1 VPVTSPTVLAS
12 AGQEAIQQLINALS
26 LGSTYALLALGLAMV
41 FSILGLVNFAHG
53 ELVTVAAYTMYLENK
68 HGVPFAIQVPSAII
82 AAGVAAVLMERV
94 AFRPLRG
101 ASFLTLLFSS
111 FAISVIIQNIFLAA
125 VSPRQKGVRLPDVF
139 NEAIHIGSFTI
150 GWLQVL
156 TTIACLGAL
165 GVLTLFLRRSTQGLG
180 MLAASQD
187 FQVTRLMG
195 IPANRVIAT
204 AFAISGSL
212 AGVAAIFILARR
224 GTVEPTMGFVPVLK
238 AFIASVIG
246 GLGSLS
252 GAVVGG
258 FVLAGIEVALDA
270 SLPNGVLP
278 FRDAFALL
286 IVVAILY
293 FRPEGLL
300 SRRSEV
306 R

>member
-1 VPVTSPTVLAS
+1 MLVLGT
-12 AGQEAIQQLINALS
+12 AGQEAIQQFINALS

-53 ELVTVAAYTMYLENK
+53 ELVTIAAYTIYLEDRA
-68 HGVPFAIQVPSAII
+68 GLPFWIQVISAI
-82 AAGVAAVLMERV
+82 AAASVAAVLMERI

-101 ASFLTLLFSS
+101 ASFITLLFAS
-111 FAISVIIQNIFLAA
+111 FAISVIIQNFFLAA
-125 VSPRQKGVRLPDVF
+125 VSPRQKGVPLPNVF
-139 NEAIHIGSFTI
+139 NEAIHIGPFTI
-150 GWLQVL
+150 GWLQVI
-156 TTIACLGAL
+156 TTVTCFASL

-195 IPANRVIAT
+195 IPANRVIAI
-204 AFAISGSL
+204 AFAISGAL

-224 GTVEPTMGFVPVLK
+224 GTVEPAMGFVPVLK

-246 GLGSLS
+246 GLGSLT

-258 FVLAGIEVALDA
+258 FVLAGIEVGLDA
-270 SLPNGVLP
+270 VLPNSTLG
-278 FRDAFALL
+278 FRDAFALA

-293 FRPEGLL
+293 FRPDGLL
-300 SRRSEV
+300 V
-306 R
+306 RPAEAR

>member
-1 VPVTSPTVLAS
+1 MTLGLMSS
-12 AGQEAIQQLINALS
+12 QEALQQLINALS

-53 ELVTVAAYTMYLENK
+53 ELVTVAAYTVYIESEY
-68 HGVPFAIQVPSAII
+68 GVPFFVEVISAV
-82 AAGVAAVLMERV
+82 VAASLAGVLMERI

-101 ASFLTLLFSS
+101 ASFVTLLFSS
-111 FAISVIIQNIFLAA
+111 FAISVIIQNLFLAL
-125 VSPRQKGVRLPDVF
+125 VSPRQKGVAMPNVF
-139 NEAIHIGSFTI
+139 NDALRFGGSYSI
-150 GWLQVL
+150 GWLPIITTVTCFLSLVVL
-156 TTIACLGAL
+156 TI
-165 GVLTLFLRRSTQGLG
+165 FLRRSVQGLG

-187 FQVTRLMG
+187 FAVTRLMG
-195 IPANRVIAT
+195 ISANRVIMA
-204 AFAISGSL
+204 AFAISGAL
-212 AGVAAIFILARR
+212 AGIAAVFILARR
-224 GTVEPTMGFVPVLK
+224 GTVEPTMGFNPVLK

-258 FVLAGIEVALDA
+258 FVLAFIEVALDA
-270 SLPNGVLP
+270 TLPIGAAP

-300 SRRSEV
+300 QRGEER
-306 R
+306 

>member
-1 VPVTSPTVLAS
+1 VIFAS
-12 AGQEAIQQLINALS
+12 AGQEAVQQLINALS

-53 ELVTVAAYTMYLENK
+53 ELVTVAAYTMYFEHEKGL
-68 HGVPFAIQVPSAII
+68 PFALQAPSAIAAAGI
-82 AAGVAAVLMERV
+82 AAILMERL

-111 FAISVIIQNIFLAA
+111 FAVSVIIQNLLLAL
-125 VSPRQKGVRLPDVF
+125 VSPRQKGVPLPSLF
-139 NEAIHIGSFTI
+139 NEAIHFGAYSV
-150 GWLQVL
+150 GWLQVI
-156 TTIACLGAL
+156 TTITCLAAL
-165 GVLTLFLRRSTQGLG
+165 GVLTLFLRRSIQGLG

-204 AFAISGSL
+204 AFAISGML

-246 GLGSLS
+246 GLGSLA
-252 GAVVGG
+252 GAALGG
-258 FVLAGIEVALDA
+258 FVLAGIEVGLDA
-270 SLPNGVLP
+270 TLPTGALP

-286 IVVAILY
+286 IVVVILY
-293 FRPEGLL
+293 FKPEGLL
-300 SRRSEV
+300 GRVVEEK
-306 R
+306 

>member
-1 VPVTSPTVLAS
+1 MLAS
-12 AGQEAIQQLINALS
+12 SGQEAVQQAINALS

-53 ELVTVAAYTMYLENK
+53 ELVTVAAYTMYLENE
-68 HGVPFAIQVPSAII
+68 HGIGFAAQVPSAI
-82 AAGVAAVLMERV
+82 VAACVAALLMERI

-111 FAISVIIQNIFLAA
+111 FAVSVIIQNLFLAII
-125 VSPRQKGVRLPDVF
+125 SPRQKGARLPNLF
-139 NEAIHIGSFTI
+139 NEALHVGPYAI
-150 GWLQVL
+150 GWLQVI
-156 TTIACLGAL
+156 TSATCLGAL
-165 GVLTLFLRRSTQGLG
+165 VVLTIFLRRSTQGLG
-180 MLAASQD
+180 MLAAAQD

-195 IPANRVIAT
+195 IPANRVIAG
-204 AFAISGSL
+204 AFAISGAL
-212 AGVAAIFILARR
+212 AGVAAIFILSRR

-258 FVLAGIEVALDA
+258 FVLAAIEVGLDA
-270 SLPNGVLP
+270 SLPNSILP
-278 FRDAFALL
+278 FRDAFALA

-293 FRPEGLL
+293 LRPEGLL
-300 SRRSEV
+300 TRPAETR
-306 R
+306 